1 MAGGRRSG
9 AERVLESRHLVGLFL
24 GVVLLCGVFFT
35 LGYVMGKTQYG
46 GAVHAAEPFARTSSS
61 TRAPVASAD
70 RDNNSDQDS
79 NSDPDSNRSAANAT
93 PGTSAPAASEWDFY
107 NQKKSE
113 HLEPAAKS
121 LSSSPAS
128 SPAVAHSSD
137 ATAKAVP
144 AAARF
149 QAPHLI
155 KGSIVLQIAA
165 LKRQGDALAMADE
178 LQAKRF
184 PAFVVTP
191 TSDNFYRVQ
200 VGPYQDEHAA
210 DTAKASLDHAGFKAI
225 TKR

>member
-1 MAGGRRSG
+1 
-9 AERVLESRHLVGLFL
+9 LVGLFL

-46 GAVHAAEPFARTSSS
+46 GAVHAAESVARTSPS
-61 TRAPVASAD
+61 TRASAASAD
-70 RDNNSDQDS
+70 RDS
-79 NSDPDSNRSAANAT
+79 NSDPDSNPSASNTT
-93 PGTSAPAASEWDFY
+93 PGTLAPAASEWDFY
-107 NQKKSE
+107 SQKKSE

-121 LSSSPAS
+121 VAPSTAP

-149 QAPHLI
+149 QAPHLL

-165 LKRQGDALAMADE
+165 LTRQGDALAMADE

-210 DTAKASLDHAGFKAI
+210 DDAKAALDHAGFKAI